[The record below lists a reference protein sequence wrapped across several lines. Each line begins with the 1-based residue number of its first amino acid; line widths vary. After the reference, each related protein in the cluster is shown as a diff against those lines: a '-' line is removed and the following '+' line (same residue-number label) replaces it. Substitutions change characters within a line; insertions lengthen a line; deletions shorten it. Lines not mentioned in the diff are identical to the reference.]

1 MEDKEV
7 SITLKV
13 SQWNTVMQ
21 GVGQLP
27 YLQAVSLVDEIK
39 SQANSQLTATIEPP
53 QNPS

>member
-21 GVGQLP
+21 GLAQLP
-27 YLQAVSLVDEIK
+27 YGQVAMLIEELKRQAD
-39 SQANSQLTATIEPP
+39 SQLNATVEPP
-53 QNPS
+53 QNS